1 MLYIS
6 HTPVNKYEKYKI
18 LELSMKMNKYKIS
31 ASTIKAKKCDRL
43 LLFIAAPLRYF

>member
-31 ASTIKAKKCDRL
+31 ASTIKAKKNAIVCYFL
-43 LLFIAAPLRYF
+43 SQLR